1 MRRFRKI
8 LFLNRPGLDDSHAFG
23 RAIRLAEENGAELKI
38 IEVHATVTPGP
49 EMDNQ
54 NLSHSTLINATKAQ
68 RQLHLEQ
75 LAEPY
80 KKYTNISTDIYFG
93 VTFIETIMEVL
104 RHGHDL
110 VVLSTEKHHFGS
122 MIFGST
128 DMHLLRK
135 CPCPVWIVKPGS
147 DETFQNI
154 MAAVD
159 MDPSDDRKEPLN
171 QQILELAS
179 SLARKEA
186 GKLHIAH
193 AWTAPYSNLISFN
206 DHVSITYNMENWVE
220 DVHLSHKS
228 WLTKLIDNFVSSQH
242 YSNELDIH
250 LIQGAAADV
259 IPQLTREKNI
269 DLLVMGTVARTG
281 ITGFLIG
288 NTAENIISRLNCS
301 LLALKPEAFVC
312 PIPIDQ
318 DLSL

>member
-49 EMDNQ
+49 EMDQ
-54 NLSHSTLINATKAQ
+54 QKLSHSALINATRAQ
-68 RQLHLEQ
+68 RQLHLER

-80 KKYTNISTDIYFG
+80 KKHTQISTDIFFG
-93 VTFIETIMEVL
+93 LAFIETIMEVQ
-104 RHGHDL
+104 RHDHDL
-110 VVLSTEKHHFGS
+110 VVLSSEKRHFGS
-122 MIFGST
+122 MIFGSS

-135 CPCPVWIVKPGS
+135 CPCPVWIVKQGS
-147 DETFQNI
+147 DEKFQNI

-179 SLARKEA
+179 SLAQAEGSR
-186 GKLHIAH
+186 LHIAH
-193 AWTAPYSNLISFN
+193 AWAAPYTNLTSFS
-206 DHVSITYNMENWVE
+206 DYVSTTYNMESWIE
-220 DVHLSHKS
+220 DVHMSHKS
-228 WLTKLIDNFVSSQH
+228 WLAKLIDSFVSTQQ
-242 YSNELDIH
+242 YSSEPETH
-250 LIQGAAADV
+250 LIEGEAGDV

-281 ITGFLIG
+281 ITGFFIG
-288 NTAENIISRLNCS
+288 NTAENIISQLNCS
-301 LLALKPEAFVC
+301 LLAVKPEGFIC
-312 PIPIDQ
+312 PIPVDEGL
-318 DLSL
+318 D